1 MTKIENGLADIEDTP
16 ENQSRIRT
24 KKRLHRRQKQKLK
37 SLIDKNN
44 PNPNEQT
51 RSTTAVYEYVH
62 K

>member
-1 MTKIENGLADIEDTP
+1 MAKIENGLADIEDTP

-37 SLIDKNN
+37 FLIDKNN
-44 PNPNEQT
+44 PSPNEQT
-51 RSTTAVYEYVH
+51 RSTTAVYEYVY

>member
-1 MTKIENGLADIEDTP
+1 VTKIENGLADIEDTP

>member
-1 MTKIENGLADIEDTP
+1 VAKIENGLADIEDTP

-37 SLIDKNN
+37 TLIDKNN

>member
-1 MTKIENGLADIEDTP
+1 MAKIENGLADIEDTP

-37 SLIDKNN
+37 TLIDKNN

>member
-1 MTKIENGLADIEDTP
+1 MAKIENGLADIEDTP

-44 PNPNEQT
+44 PNPKEQT

>member
-1 MTKIENGLADIEDTP
+1 MEKIENGLAEIENTP

-44 PNPNEQT
+44 PNSKEQT
-51 RSTTAVYEYVH
+51 RSTTAVYEYVN